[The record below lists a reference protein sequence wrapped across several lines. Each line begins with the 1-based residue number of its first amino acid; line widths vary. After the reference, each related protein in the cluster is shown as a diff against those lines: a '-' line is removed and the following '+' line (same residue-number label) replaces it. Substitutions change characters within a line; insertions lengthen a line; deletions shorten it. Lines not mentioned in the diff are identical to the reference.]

1 MLYSQWPLL
10 FLHGREIS
18 SPYQTN
24 QLQQTLSCTVESLV
38 KAMLGIAAAAYEQGG
53 TCQWYMSRGYMPRG
67 RGDMSMLHVQGE
79 GEGGGSVDGGAAIMI
94 AHYATTSWSRALK
107 KLFILLYLNLFRPFF
122 YKIIFILDRL
132 FFVLEQLCSIIFILE
147 RLFFILACVFFYI
160 CTNYLLVAR
169 VWKQLVSRSQKACWA
184 MYFHPCF
191 V

>member
-79 GEGGGSVDGGAAIMI
+79 GGGRGECGWGCSNNDCSLCYHIMI
-94 AHYATTSWSRALK
+94 QSIK